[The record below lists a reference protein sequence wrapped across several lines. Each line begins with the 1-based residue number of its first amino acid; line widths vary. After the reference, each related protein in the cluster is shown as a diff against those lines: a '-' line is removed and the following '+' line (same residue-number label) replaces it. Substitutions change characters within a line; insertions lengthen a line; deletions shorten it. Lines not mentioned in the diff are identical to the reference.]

1 MCEYAPTAR
10 TRIYRGAA
18 KACYDQ
24 RTIHAI
30 LDDIPEC
37 TIAICD
43 PKTGLPRQMV
53 TTHWRVDDAI
63 YIHGGIGSAFY
74 KALASGAPVAVSVA
88 ATDGLV
94 LARSAFD
101 TSINYRSVTI
111 YGVFEPVE
119 EVAAQLALLEA
130 FYEQLL
136 PGRWQEIRQPSAK
149 EMAATYV
156 LRLPLV
162 EAVAKIS
169 AGEPDDQEEAPQVWG
184 GVRARVQGWGEVSAD
199 TSSRDM
205 PLPPSIVRLGAK

>member
-1 MCEYAPTAR
+1 MCEFAPTAR

-18 KACYDQ
+18 KACYDKD
-24 RTIHAI
+24 TICGI

-43 PKTGLPRQMV
+43 PATGLPRQMV
-53 TTHWRVDDAI
+53 TTHWRVDDAL
-63 YIHGGIGSAFY
+63 YIHGGQGSSFY
-74 KALASGAPVAVSVA
+74 KALVAGAPVAVSVA

-111 YGVFEPVE
+111 YGSFEPVRE
-119 EVAAQLALLEA
+119 RDAQLALLEA
-130 FYEQLL
+130 FYERLL
-136 PGRWQEIRQPSAK
+136 PGRWQEIRRPSDK

-169 AGEPDDQEEAPQVWG
+169 AGEPDDCNEAPEVWG
-184 GVRARVQGWGEVSAD
+184 GVRTRLHGWGRIEADSA
-199 TSSRDM
+199 SRDM
-205 PLPPSIVRLGAK
+205 PLPPSVRKLARD